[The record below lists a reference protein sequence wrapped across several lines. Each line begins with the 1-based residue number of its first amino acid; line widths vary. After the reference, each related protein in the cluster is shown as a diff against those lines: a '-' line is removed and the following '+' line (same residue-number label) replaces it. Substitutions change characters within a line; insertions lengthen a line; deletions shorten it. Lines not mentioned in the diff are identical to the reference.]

1 MSNHNIKKTLISFKS
16 NAFLLCWV
24 SGTHLNFIVVKWM
37 VRSQRTIESC
47 FEKRCPIV
55 FEDPLSTLVIF
66 THSCNSWVDSLPA
79 IWKLN
84 CVFTKYKIN
93 KLLRLKCQHKVGLT
107 RDFVFF
113 YFSSFNLLNFSLISN
128 WQKRTKALKK

>member
-1 MSNHNIKKTLISFKS
+1 MSNHNIKKFIFPISSKI
-16 NAFLLCWV
+16 NAFLLFWV

-79 IWKLN
+79 ISKLN

-93 KLLRLKCQHKVGLT
+93 KLLRLKCQHKIGLGEG
-107 RDFVFF
+107 FCVF
-113 YFSSFNLLNFSLISN
+113 YFSSFSCSDFLSREEL
-128 WQKRTKALKK
+128 TKKD

>member
-1 MSNHNIKKTLISFKS
+1 MSNYNIKKTLISFKS

-37 VRSQRTIESC
+37 VGSQRTIESC

-93 KLLRLKCQHKVGLT
+93 KLLRLKCQHKVGLGKGFCIFIFS
-107 RDFVFF
+107 RSPFSDF
-113 YFSSFNLLNFSLISN
+113 ISRKKDK
-128 WQKRTKALKK
+128 KRTKF